1 MEGEKMNKKVEVVL
15 EFEKVKQSL
24 IEQVVSSL
32 GEKYIRTLKPA
43 TDIETVQERLA
54 QTDEAAKVL
63 RLRGEAPLAGIHDVG
78 MALKRLEIGADLNG
92 TELYQVARNLQVA
105 RLFKQ
110 FIMQFEAG
118 GIDMPALTALAETL
132 VPLEDIEKQVLDAI
146 DETGYVTDSASLDL
160 RAIRGALV
168 RSEGNVREKL
178 EGIVRSKSASKM
190 LSDSIITIRN
200 DRYVIPVKIEYKS
213 QFGGIVHD
221 QSASGQTLF
230 IEPQAVVELNN
241 ERRELQVKE
250 RHEVARILKELSAA
264 VEPYSADISENT
276 KQLGFFD
283 FTFAKARLGKNMSA
297 VTPIMNDELRVN
309 LIQARH
315 PLINPD
321 DIVPNDIYVGG
332 DFNALIITGPNT
344 GGKTI
349 TLKTL
354 GLLAMMAQS
363 GLQIP
368 AEVNSELPI
377 YSRIFADIGD
387 EQSIEQSLSTFSS
400 HMTNIVQI
408 FKEVDEKSLV
418 LFDELGAGTDPQE
431 GAALAI
437 SILDAMNQTG
447 AQIMATTHYP
457 ELKAFAYNRNY
468 TMNASVEFDVETLRP
483 TYRLQIGIP
492 GRSNA
497 FDISQR
503 LGLPD
508 DVIENARGLVD
519 EDSAD
524 LNNMIA
530 ELEDMRQQA
539 EVRFEE
545 AVETVQ
551 EASVLKRELEE
562 ALAEYEVNK
571 NRLLEHANSKA
582 NAVILNA
589 EETADKIIKELRE
602 MQQQQRSNLKDHELI
617 ERRHQLSEAR
627 PKTLKKGPIVK
638 PKKVNHEFAPGDT
651 VRIESLGQKGEL
663 LNRIDKKS
671 WQVQVGH
678 MKTTIKENNMTY
690 VETEKPKEQRFLT
703 TIKRDSHVKTEL
715 DLRGQ
720 RYEDAVHQL
729 DKYLDEALLAG
740 YAQVSIIHGKGTGA
754 LRQGVQDYLKGHR
767 LVKSYHYGAA
777 NEGGNGMTVAVLK

>member
-1 MEGEKMNKKVEVVL
+1 MNKKVAAVL
-15 EFEKVKQSL
+15 EFEKIKQRL

-32 GEKYIRTLKPA
+32 GEKHIHGLKPA
-43 TDIETVQERLA
+43 TDLTAVQERLA

-63 RLRGEAPLAGIHDVG
+63 RLRGEAPLQGIHDVTF
-78 MALKRLEIGADLNG
+78 ALKRLEIGADLNG

-105 RLFKQ
+105 RLFKA
-110 FIMQFEAG
+110 FIMQFETN
-118 GIDMPALTALAETL
+118 GIEMPALTKLAESL
-132 VPLEDIEKQVLDAI
+132 VPLLDIEKEVLESI
-146 DETGYVTDSASLDL
+146 DETGYVMDAASTEL
-160 RAIRGALV
+160 RAIRSALV
-168 RSEGNVREKL
+168 RSEGYVREKL
-178 EGIVRSKSASKM
+178 EGIIRSRSASKM
-190 LSDSIITIRN
+190 LSDAIITIRN
-200 DRYVIPVKIEYKS
+200 DRYVIPVKIEYKG

-230 IEPQAVVELNN
+230 IEPQAVVDLNN

-250 RHEVARILKELSAA
+250 RHEVARILKELSVAI
-264 VEPYSADISENT
+264 EPFTNEISHNT
-276 KQLGFFD
+276 HQLGVFD
-283 FTFAKARLGKNMSA
+283 FTFAKARLGKQMNA
-297 VTPIMNDELRVN
+297 VTPLMNDQRRVN
-309 LIQARH
+309 LIDARH
-315 PLINPD
+315 PLINPA

-332 DFNALIITGPNT
+332 DFEALIITGPNT

-368 AEVNSELPI
+368 AEVGSELPI
-377 YSRIFADIGD
+377 YSQIFADIGD

-400 HMTNIVQI
+400 HMTNIVHI
-408 FKEVDEKSLV
+408 FKEVDENSLV

-437 SILDAMNQTG
+437 AILDAMHQTG

-457 ELKAFAYNRNY
+457 ELKAFAYNRSY
-468 TMNASVEFDVETLRP
+468 TMNASVEFDVETLKP

-503 LGLPD
+503 LGLPA
-508 DVIENARGLVD
+508 DVIDSARGLVD
-519 EDSAD
+519 EESTD
-524 LNNMIA
+524 LNNMIS

-545 AVETVQ
+545 AVETVH
-551 EASVLKRELEE
+551 EASALHKQLEE
-562 ALAEYEVNK
+562 ALVSYETNK
-571 NRLLEHANSKA
+571 NRLLDHANSKA
-582 NAVILNA
+582 NAVIMNA

-602 MQQQQRSNLKDHELI
+602 MQSMQRSQFKEHELI

-638 PKKVNHEFAPGDT
+638 PKVTNHVLAVGDT
-651 VRIESLGQKGEL
+651 VRVESLGQKGEL
-663 LNRIDKKS
+663 IKRVDKKS
-671 WQVQVGH
+671 WQVQMGH
-678 MKTTIKENNMTY
+678 MKTTIKETNMTY
-690 VETEKPKEQRFLT
+690 VTTEKPQEQRFLT
-703 TIKRDSHVKTEL
+703 TIKRESHVKTEL
-715 DLRGQ
+715 DLRGA
-720 RYEDAVHQL
+720 RYEDAVHRL

-754 LRQGVQDYLKGHR
+754 LRQGVQDYLKQHR
-767 LVKSYHYGAA
+767 LVKGYHHGAA
-777 NEGGNGMTVAVLK
+777 AEGGNGMTVVELK

>member
-15 EFEKVKQSL
+15 EFEKIKQSL

-408 FKEVDEKSLV
+408 FKEVDEKV
-418 LFDELGAGTDPQE
+418 
-431 GAALAI
+431 
-437 SILDAMNQTG
+437 
-447 AQIMATTHYP
+447 
-457 ELKAFAYNRNY
+457 
-468 TMNASVEFDVETLRP
+468 
-483 TYRLQIGIP
+483 
-492 GRSNA
+492 
-497 FDISQR
+497 
-503 LGLPD
+503 
-508 DVIENARGLVD
+508 
-519 EDSAD
+519 
-524 LNNMIA
+524 
-530 ELEDMRQQA
+530 
-539 EVRFEE
+539 
-545 AVETVQ
+545 
-551 EASVLKRELEE
+551 
-562 ALAEYEVNK
+562 
-571 NRLLEHANSKA
+571 
-582 NAVILNA
+582 
-589 EETADKIIKELRE
+589 
-602 MQQQQRSNLKDHELI
+602 
-617 ERRHQLSEAR
+617 
-627 PKTLKKGPIVK
+627 
-638 PKKVNHEFAPGDT
+638 
-651 VRIESLGQKGEL
+651 
-663 LNRIDKKS
+663 
-671 WQVQVGH
+671 
-678 MKTTIKENNMTY
+678 
-690 VETEKPKEQRFLT
+690 
-703 TIKRDSHVKTEL
+703 
-715 DLRGQ
+715 
-720 RYEDAVHQL
+720 
-729 DKYLDEALLAG
+729 
-740 YAQVSIIHGKGTGA
+740 
-754 LRQGVQDYLKGHR
+754 
-767 LVKSYHYGAA
+767 
-777 NEGGNGMTVAVLK
+777 